1 MELEKTKKLN
11 DLAKSLYDHKLAV
24 SMDEAVKMA
33 ENMLEGG
40 KGEGISA
47 GVVRDQI
54 DVTAAAGASKKIKVE
69 VKEAPL
75 PAKESGLAPEDI
87 KEELVIEKEIQE
99 IESPQEEAQ
108 DKAIV
113 DEMNAV
119 KEEIAEA
126 TQLDQENVEATEA
139 IKEGVEESQQEI
151 DNLDKDFDILK
162 NISKDVE
169 DVQVKEWEASKVD
182 EWAEKKLPGQE
193 LLKDKKKIYEEEA
206 REEE

>member
-1 MELEKTKKLN
+1 MDLEKTKKLN

-47 GVVRDQI
+47 GMVQDQI
-54 DVTAAAGASKKIKVE
+54 DVTTAAGASKKIKVE

-75 PAKESGLAPEDI
+75 PAKKSALAPDDI
-87 KEELVIEKEIQE
+87 KEELAIEKEIKE
-99 IESPQEEAQ
+99 IESEEAQ
-108 DKAIV
+108 DQAVV
-113 DEMNAV
+113 DEFEAA

-126 TQLDQENVEATEA
+126 DKLDQENVGAAEA
-139 IKEGVEESQQEI
+139 IKEGIEESQQEV
-151 DNLDKDFDILK
+151 DNLDKDFDTLK
-162 NISKDVE
+162 NIPKDVE
-169 DVQVKEWEASKVD
+169 DVQVKEWEASKVE
-182 EWAEKKLPGQE
+182 EWAHKDLPGQE

-206 REEE
+206 KEEE

>member
-1 MELEKTKKLN
+1 MDLEKTKKLN

-33 ENMLEGG
+33 EKMLEGG
-40 KGEGISA
+40 QGEGISA
-47 GVVRDQI
+47 GVVRDQM
-54 DVTAAAGASKKIKVE
+54 DVTTAASAPKKVKVE
-69 VKEAPL
+69 VKEEPL

-99 IESPQEEAQ
+99 IESEESQ

-113 DEMNAV
+113 DEFEAA

-126 TQLDQENVEATEA
+126 TQLDQENVKTAEA
-139 IKEGVEESQQEI
+139 IKEGVEESQQEV

-162 NISKDVE
+162 NIPKDVE

-182 EWAEKKLPGQE
+182 ELAKKELPGQE
-193 LLKDKKKIYEEEA
+193 LLKDKEKIYEEEA
-206 REEE
+206 KEEE